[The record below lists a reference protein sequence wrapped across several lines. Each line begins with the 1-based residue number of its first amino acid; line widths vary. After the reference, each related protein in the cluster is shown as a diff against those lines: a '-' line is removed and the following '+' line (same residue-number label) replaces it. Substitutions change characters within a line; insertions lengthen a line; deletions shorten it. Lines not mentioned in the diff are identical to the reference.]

1 MSSTTTVSTE
11 LSPSFGDPFQ
21 ASITIPTKRPSTTEK
36 NKIPITVFISKTGPD
51 TPFGCY
57 IYSIIHPKTSEVFQT
72 ILNNSNEGLLDI
84 TKKLS
89 NVLCKKFQSPTYVNV
104 NGYFDLY
111 DYLGVIKAITEFIEE
126 KYTELESEKA

>member
-1 MSSTTTVSTE
+1 MF
-11 LSPSFGDPFQ
+11 L
-21 ASITIPTKRPSTTEK
+21 K
-36 NKIPITVFISKTGPD
+36 FID
-51 TPFGCY
+51 L
-57 IYSIIHPKTSEVFQT
+57 IIGIFTNFVLKPKTSEVFQT